1 MYSKKIIFLVSCIG
15 MLLFGITLITL
26 GSVVNDLKIK
36 LGLDEM
42 AAGTLFS
49 LLPLGVLTGSLLFG
63 PFADKYGY
71 RILMVLSCLFMS
83 AGFEGIAFVES
94 VNLLK
99 LFVFIFGFGGGAI
112 NGATNALVS
121 DISDTGKTSRLSLL
135 GAFFGF
141 GALGMPLLLGFMK
154 NISSFNVILAVVGA
168 LTLAAGIFFLLIKY
182 PPPKQQFGFPVA
194 GSLKMLKDKVLI
206 IIAFFLFLQSSF
218 EGIMNNWTTT
228 FLLNAISMSQS
239 KALLGLSSFVAGMTA
254 MRLLIGFFFKK
265 IPEMKLLFYSFIM
278 ILAGMALL
286 RISHNLSTGV
296 AGLIITGA
304 GLAAGFPVML
314 GITGNRYKELSGT
327 AFSFVL
333 FFGLIGNTAVN
344 YLMGIISSRYGI
356 RHLVT
361 VGFTELFLMILL
373 AFYLFGTINYKR
385 PTLRT

>member
-1 MYSKKIIFLVSCIG
+1 

-36 LGLDEM
+36 LELDEV

-71 RILMVLSCLFMS
+71 KILMVLSCLFMS
-83 AGFEGIAFVES
+83 AGFEGIAYIDS
-94 VNLLK
+94 LNLLK
-99 LFVFIFGFGGGAI
+99 LFVFVFGFGGGAI

-121 DISDTGKTSRLSLL
+121 DISDTAKSSKLSLL

-154 NISSFNVILAVVGA
+154 HIYSYDVILSAIGL
-168 LTLAAGIFFLLIKY
+168 LTLIIGIFFLLIKY
-182 PPPKQQFGFPVA
+182 PPPKHQFGFPVA
-194 GSLKMLKDKVLI
+194 ESLRMLRDKVLMV
-206 IIAFFLFLQSSF
+206 IAFFLFLQSSF
-218 EGIMNNWTTT
+218 EGIFNNWTTT
-228 FLLNAISMSQS
+228 FLISTISMSQS

-254 MRLLIGFFFKK
+254 MRLLTGFFFRRTS
-265 IPEMKLLFYSFIM
+265 EMKLLFNSFIL
-278 ILAGMALL
+278 ILTGLALL
-286 RISHNLSTGV
+286 RITHNFSMGI
-296 AGLIITGA
+296 AGLTLTGA

-314 GITGNRYKELSGT
+314 GITGSRYKELSGT
-327 AFSFVL
+327 AFSIVL
-333 FFGLIGNTAVN
+333 FVGLIGNTAVN
-344 YLMGIISSRYGI
+344 YLMGIISDRYGI

-373 AFYLFGTINYKR
+373 AFFLFGLIKSKR
-385 PTLRT
+385 SLHQNHAFKP

>member
-1 MYSKKIIFLVSCIG
+1 MIFLSSCIG

-26 GSVVNDLKIK
+26 GSVVNDLKAK
-36 LGLDEM
+36 LDIDEVT
-42 AAGTLFS
+42 AGTLFS
-49 LLPLGVLTGSLLFG
+49 LLPLGVLAGSLLFG

-83 AGFEGIAFVES
+83 AGFEGIAFIDS

-99 LFVFIFGFGGGAI
+99 IFVFVFGFGGGAI

-121 DISDTGKTSRLSLL
+121 DISDTGKSSRLSLL

-141 GALGMPLLLGFMK
+141 GALGMPLILGFMK
-154 NISSFNVILAVVGA
+154 NIYSFDVILAVIGV
-168 LTLAAGIFFLLIKY
+168 LTLAAGVFFLLVKY

-194 GSLKMLKDKVLI
+194 GSIKMLKDKVLI

-218 EGIMNNWTTT
+218 EGVMNNWTTT
-228 FLLNAISMSQS
+228 FLLNKISMTQSQ
-239 KALLGLSSFVAGMTA
+239 ALLGLSSFVAGMTA
-254 MRLLIGFFFKK
+254 MRLLTGFFFRR
-265 IPEMKLLFYSFIM
+265 IPEMRLLFYSFIM

-286 RISHNLSTGV
+286 RITHNLSTGI
-296 AGLIITGA
+296 AGLILTGA

-333 FFGLIGNTAVN
+333 FVGLIGNTAVN
-344 YLMGIISSRYGI
+344 YLMGILSSRFGI

-373 AFYLFGTINYKR
+373 AFYLFSSINIKISR
-385 PTLRT
+385 N